1 MNVRLSNIVILILI
15 SSVLSFAQFKL
26 YLGPQIGI
34 NFNIHTGSDLPNS
47 GHGFGMLGGGQVD
60 MEFSRTIGLITNIG
74 FYDNR
79 YGSYSNTGSIV
90 VNGQTVNYTT
100 DNSASL
106 AYFTLEPLLKIKL
119 PLSDF
124 FFFVGPAIGFNIES
138 SSETATTLNT
148 PGFTFP
154 DGTTKQTAKASIQN
168 TLVRFELKLGAGYN
182 IPVGDMIAIAP
193 QISFGY
199 GLTNVVSDV
208 SWKILTIQAS
218 AVVKFRLI

>member
-26 YLGPQIGI
+26 YLGPQIGV
-34 NFNIHTGSDLPNS
+34 NFNIHNGSDLPNS
-47 GHGFGMLGGGQVD
+47 GHGFGLLGGGQVD

-79 YGSYSNTGSIV
+79 YGSYSNTASTV
-90 VNGQTVNYTT
+90 VNGETVNYTT
-100 DNSASL
+100 DNNASI
-106 AYFTLEPLLKIKL
+106 AYFTIEPLLKINVSQ
-119 PLSDF
+119 SDF
-124 FFFVGPAIGFNIES
+124 FFFIGPSIGFTVES
-138 SSETATTLNT
+138 SGERVQTINT
-148 PGFTFP
+148 PGFVFN
-154 DGTTKQTAKASIQN
+154 DNTTKQTVKASIQN
-168 TLVRFELKLGAGYN
+168 TLARFELKLGAGYN

-208 SWKILTIQAS
+208 NWKILTIQAS